1 MPADGLRRDKLQLRD
16 TDAGG
21 ADGLE
26 QQLAALVARTAGGVQ
41 QAEILGAGEFPPWIG
56 KNPALALER
65 LGFAGYIVNALLV
78 IIDSSQH
85 RVHGGRGVT
94 FFC

>member
-1 MPADGLRRDKLQLRD
+1 MPADGFRRDELQFRD

-21 ADGLE
+21 TDGLE

-41 QAEILGAGEFPPWIG
+41 QAEILGAGEFAAGVG
-56 KNPALALER
+56 KDSALALER
-65 LGFAGYIVNALLV
+65 FCFTSYIVNALLV